1 MSGADGRHRRDWG
14 ESGALFVAATL
25 FAILQERYTI
35 GPPVTKWILG
45 GLVAAMCLLSVI
57 STIVGDRR
65 ALRAGMTAG
74 AALMAAGVALSLI
87 KLVTL
92 VVYHATSIEAIPLLQ
107 TAVLIWVG
115 DVVVFATI
123 YHVVGDREFAF
134 PRAEGQP
141 ANHAMHFLDYVFLS
155 FTTATAFSPTDTSP
169 LTTRA
174 RMLMMVESII
184 SLVVIA
190 IAAARAINILP
201 T

>member
-1 MSGADGRHRRDWG
+1 VSGADGRHRRDWG

-45 GLVAAMCLLSVI
+45 GLVAAMCLL
-57 STIVGDRR
+57 R
-65 ALRAGMTAG
+65 AVMTAG

>member
-1 MSGADGRHRRDWG
+1 MADVIHFVPRSDITAAENIAAFVSLARDTLTAFGHDLRFDDDIWDITD
-14 ESGALFVAATL
+14 AAD
-25 FAILQERYTI
+25 
-35 GPPVTKWILG
+35 
-45 GLVAAMCLLSVI
+45 M
-57 STIVGDRR
+57 R
-65 ALRAGMTAG
+65 ALTHRIRISFCT
-74 AALMAAGVALSLI
+74 LSSVEGKSPI
-87 KLVTL
+87 
-92 VVYHATSIEAIPLLQ
+92 SMREP
-107 TAVLIWVG
+107 
-115 DVVVFATI
+115 F
-123 YHVVGDREFAF
+123 REFAF